1 MITHRAP
8 EEKRTQISSLGRV
21 ERRCRALQGVVFH
34 RHFTGWEK
42 TFSSSSYF
50 SLDVRNKWCIRLRDL
65 WPNRV
70 DGACLDGGVLSLLVD
85 SRFVEWSKISNCT
98 FNFVRILQGIS
109 GFCGNLVPQNNRN
122 TINLLYVVIYIR
134 LRLYFKFNIKYKFYR
149 L

>member
-21 ERRCRALQGVVFH
+21 ERRCRALEGVVFH

-85 SRFVEWSKISNCT
+85 SRFVEWSKISNYT
-98 FNFVRILQGIS
+98 FNFVRILRGIYKS
-109 GFCGNLVPQNNRN
+109 WSHQIIEFTDNV
-122 TINLLYVVIYIR
+122 LYVVIYIR
-134 LRLYFKFNIKYKFYR
+134 LRLYFKFNIK
-149 L
+149 

>member
-8 EEKRTQISSLGRV
+8 DEKQTQISSLGRV
-21 ERRCRALQGVVFH
+21 ERRCRALEGVVFH
-34 RHFTGWEK
+34 EHFTGWEK

-70 DGACLDGGVLSLLVD
+70 DGACLDGGVLSLLAD
-85 SRFVEWSKISNCT
+85 SRYVESSNISNKSVQFCS
-98 FNFVRILQGIS
+98 NFSYTGNVQELVLPSSDQSLFICIS
-109 GFCGNLVPQNNRN
+109 SVVTLVKALFQ
-122 TINLLYVVIYIR
+122 
-134 LRLYFKFNIKYKFYR
+134 FNIKLVLNR